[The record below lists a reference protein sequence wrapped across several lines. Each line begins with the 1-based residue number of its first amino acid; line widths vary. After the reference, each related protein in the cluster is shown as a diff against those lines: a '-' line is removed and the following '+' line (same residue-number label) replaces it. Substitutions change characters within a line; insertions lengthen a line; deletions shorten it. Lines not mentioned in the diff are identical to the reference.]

1 MGFKR
6 LKIQFVP
13 RRKQSPS
20 RFVENGQL
28 MLYEGKI
35 AVLLFIQ
42 NTCIYIYLWGKM
54 WNVLILNLG
63 ILEVTAG
70 I

>member
-1 MGFKR
+1 MDCTMSKNYDEFELY

-28 MLYEGKI
+28 LLYEG
-35 AVLLFIQ
+35 
-42 NTCIYIYLWGKM
+42 
-54 WNVLILNLG
+54 
-63 ILEVTAG
+63 
-70 I
+70 